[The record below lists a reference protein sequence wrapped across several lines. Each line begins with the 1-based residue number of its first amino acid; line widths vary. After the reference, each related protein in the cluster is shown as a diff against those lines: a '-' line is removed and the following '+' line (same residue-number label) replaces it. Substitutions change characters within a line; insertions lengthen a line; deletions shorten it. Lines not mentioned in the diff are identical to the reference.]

1 MEYSKNPFTPT
12 FGSVPPFLAGRE
24 HILRDINRGFING
37 PGDPNLS
44 TIFTGARG
52 TGKTALLSLLSET
65 ALEHGWIAAN
75 VSAMPGMLE
84 DIIERTKEAADS
96 YLSQP
101 HARINGVQIGPV
113 GIDWTY
119 AQEAQGN
126 WRTRMNGIFKQL
138 EKHDIGLL
146 ITIDEVTVDLE
157 EMLQFASVYQHFVRE
172 GKKVALLMAGLPY
185 KVSALLRNDSVSFLR
200 RSQYHQLGR
209 ITDVEIANAF
219 RKTVEAVGRSITP
232 EALED
237 AVKAVDGFPYMM
249 QLVGYRTWD
258 VSENSPQISASDV
271 QQGSLG
277 AFKQD
282 RLTGLVEVVQGAG
295 NVAHHRLDALGVRKG
310 IGQRLLEVDRCLLEV
325 FGQLEIVIGE
335 VFLQLLGQFSGIEEI
350 LHADGTTGHLV
361 FIGRADAATGRADL
375 VGALGGF
382 AGMVQRDVVRQDQRA
397 AFGDLQAAAHID
409 TSGFQLVDFLQQRFG
424 RQHDTVADVAS
435 HGRMQD
441 TGRNQAQDGLLAT
454 DHQRVTGVVAALEA
468 HDALRVVG
476 QPIDDLALAFVT
488 PLGADDDDVL
498 CHFLLSL

>member
-65 ALEHGWIAAN
+65 ALEHDWIAAN

-172 GKKVALLMAGLPY
+172 GKKVALLMQDCPTKYRRCCATILFRSSGAPSIISWDESLM
-185 KVSALLRNDSVSFLR
+185 LRLQMHFVKPLK
-200 RSQYHQLGR
+200 Q
-209 ITDVEIANAF
+209 
-219 RKTVEAVGRSITP
+219 
-232 EALED
+232 ED
-237 AVKAVDGFPYMM
+237 A
-249 QLVGYRTWD
+249 Q
-258 VSENSPQISASDV
+258 S
-271 QQGSLG
+271 
-277 AFKQD
+277 
-282 RLTGLVEVVQGAG
+282 
-295 NVAHHRLDALGVRKG
+295 
-310 IGQRLLEVDRCLLEV
+310 
-325 FGQLEIVIGE
+325 
-335 VFLQLLGQFSGIEEI
+335 
-350 LHADGTTGHLV
+350 
-361 FIGRADAATGRADL
+361 
-375 VGALGGF
+375 
-382 AGMVQRDVVRQDQRA
+382 RQK
-397 AFGDLQAAAHID
+397 H
-409 TSGFQLVDFLQQRFG
+409 S
-424 RQHDTVADVAS
+424 
-435 HGRMQD
+435 RM
-441 TGRNQAQDGLLAT
+441 
-454 DHQRVTGVVAALEA
+454 
-468 HDALRVVG
+468 
-476 QPIDDLALAFVT
+476 P
-488 PLGADDDDVL
+488 
-498 CHFLLSL
+498 

>member
-65 ALEHGWIAAN
+65 ALEHDWIAAN

-219 RKTVEAVGRSITP
+219 RKTVEAGGRSITP

-258 VSENSPQISASDV
+258 VSENSPQISTSDV
-271 QQGSLG
+271 QQGSLL
-277 AFKQD
+277 ARMELRD
-282 RLTGLVEVVQGAG
+282 RILETTYRELSDKDIEFLLAMLPDSGPSRVSEIAKRMGVASNYAKSIQTPPPGGRRYRGTWTWPRRLRHSRVQGILE
-295 NVAHHRLDALGVRKG
+295 REGVLARRNCPRK
-310 IGQRLLEVDRCLLEV
+310 
-325 FGQLEIVIGE
+325 
-335 VFLQLLGQFSGIEEI
+335 
-350 LHADGTTGHLV
+350 
-361 FIGRADAATGRADL
+361 
-375 VGALGGF
+375 
-382 AGMVQRDVVRQDQRA
+382 
-397 AFGDLQAAAHID
+397 
-409 TSGFQLVDFLQQRFG
+409 
-424 RQHDTVADVAS
+424 
-435 HGRMQD
+435 
-441 TGRNQAQDGLLAT
+441 
-454 DHQRVTGVVAALEA
+454 HQRMA
-468 HDALRVVG
+468 
-476 QPIDDLALAFVT
+476 ISI
-488 PLGADDDDVL
+488 PLGKDSKHFRL
-498 CHFLLSL
+498 C

>member
-12 FGSVPPFLAGRE
+12 FGSIPPFLAGRE

-65 ALEHGWIAAN
+65 ALEHDWIAAN

-84 DIIERTKEAADS
+84 DIIERTKESADS

-126 WRTRMNGIFKQL
+126 WRTRMNSIFRQL

-146 ITIDEVTVDLE
+146 ITIDEVTVDLD

-209 ITDVEIANAF
+209 ITDVEIAIAF
-219 RKTVEAVGRSITP
+219 RKTIEAGGRSITP

-258 VSENSPQISASDV
+258 VSENSPKISTSDV
-271 QQGSLG
+271 QQGSLL
-277 AFKQD
+277 ARMELRD
-282 RLTGLVEVVQGAG
+282 RILETTYRELSDKDIEFLLSMLPDSGPSRVSEIAKRMG
-295 NVAHHRLDALGVRKG
+295 VASNYASQYKR
-310 IGQRLLEVDRCLLEV
+310 RLLED
-325 FGQLEIVIGE
+325 GVIGE
-335 VFLQLLGQFSGIEEI
+335 R
-350 LHADGTTGHLV
+350 
-361 FIGRADAATGRADL
+361 GRGL
-375 VGALGGF
+375 VGF
-382 AGMVQRDVVRQDQRA
+382 DIP
-397 AFGDLQAAAHID
+397 AFRE
-409 TSGFQLVDFLQQRFG
+409 FL
-424 RQHDTVADVAS
+424 S
-435 HGRMQD
+435 
-441 TGRNQAQDGLLAT
+441 
-454 DHQRVTGVVAALEA
+454 EK
-468 HDALRVVG
+468 
-476 QPIDDLALAFVT
+476 AF
-488 PLGADDDDVL
+488 
-498 CHFLLSL
+498 